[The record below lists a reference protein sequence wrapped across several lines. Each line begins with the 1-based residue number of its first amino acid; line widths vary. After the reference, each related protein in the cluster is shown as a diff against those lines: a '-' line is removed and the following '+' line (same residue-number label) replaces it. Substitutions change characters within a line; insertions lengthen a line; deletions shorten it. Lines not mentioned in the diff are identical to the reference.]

1 MRSTHR
7 LFFQKDFPDKYIEE
21 ENKPHIDMLVDRTNN
36 KTYSCR
42 SEAIRL
48 LGEKEFVKKAKKNDF
63 YYVQCRLA

>member
-1 MRSTHR
+1 
-7 LFFQKDFPDKYIEE
+7 
-21 ENKPHIDMLVDRTNN
+21 MLVDRTNN